1 MNSTFYKTFSNIIG
15 QDVVS
20 AIQSYFRGEIIS
32 RATNHTFLT
41 LIPKRKGENR
51 VEQFRS
57 IALCN
62 VIYNVIIKILAA
74 HLKAHLDLI
83 IYPTQSAF
91 ILNRSI
97 LDNIIINHEIMVLS
111 QCKEGKERVYGSKS
125 RHGKGIRYGRMRYSA
140 YSHRSSWF

>member
-1 MNSTFYKTFSNIIG
+1 MCNKP
-15 QDVVS
+15 
-20 AIQSYFRGEIIS
+20 YFP
-32 RATNHTFLT
+32 NFD
-41 LIPKRKGENR
+41 PKRKGANR

-83 IYPTQSAF
+83 MIYPTQSVF

-97 LDNIIINHEIMVLS
+97 LDNIIINHEIMVYLNV
-111 QCKEGKERVYGSKS
+111 KKGRKGFMTVKVDMTKVYD
-125 RHGKGIRYGRMRYSA
+125 MVE
-140 YSHRSSWF
+140 

>member
-62 VIYNVIIKILAA
+62 VIYNVIIKILVA

-97 LDNIIINHEIMVLS
+97 LDNIIINHEIMVYLNA
-111 QCKEGKERVYGSKS
+111 K
-125 RHGKGIRYGRMRYSA
+125 KGRKGFMAVKVDMAKA
-140 YSHRSSWF
+140 YDMVE